1 MSRHEKVLLEK
12 LQASGLE
19 VIAIS
24 GNQSPPTVDQAWTAI
39 ANFEVRPVSSTAL
52 EGEDIASRLNSLWLQ
67 NARLSGVISED
78 DSFLITIVSTGSHEV
93 GWVRVRWTVEFD
105 VSRLI
110 DDQGKVEFIA
120 RSISGH
126 HICGVTA
133 EEYEYWIVSL
143 NVSEPLS

>member
-1 MSRHEKVLLEK
+1 MSQHEKVLLEK

-19 VIAIS
+19 VIEIT
-24 GNQSPPTVDQAWTAI
+24 GNQSPPSVDQAWMTI
-39 ANFEVRPVSSTAL
+39 ANFEVRPTASTPL
-52 EGEDIASRLNSLWLQ
+52 EGEGVASRLNSLWLR

-78 DSFLITIVSTGSHEV
+78 GSFLITIVSTGSHEI
-93 GWVRVRWTVEFD
+93 GWVCVRWMPEFD
-105 VSRLI
+105 VTRLI

-126 HICGVTA
+126 HVCGVTA

-143 NVSEPLS
+143 DVSEPL

>member
-19 VIAIS
+19 VIEIS
-24 GNQSPPTVDQAWTAI
+24 DNQQFPSVDQAWMAI
-39 ANFEVRPVSSTAL
+39 ANFEVRPVASTPL
-52 EGEDIASRLNSLWLQ
+52 EGEDTTSRLNSLWLQ
-67 NARLSGVISED
+67 NARLSEVISED
-78 DSFLITIVSTGSHEV
+78 GSFLITIVSTGSHEI
-93 GWVRVRWTVEFD
+93 GWVRVRWTPEFD

-110 DDQGKVEFIA
+110 DDQGKVEFVA

-143 NVSEPLS
+143 DVSEPL